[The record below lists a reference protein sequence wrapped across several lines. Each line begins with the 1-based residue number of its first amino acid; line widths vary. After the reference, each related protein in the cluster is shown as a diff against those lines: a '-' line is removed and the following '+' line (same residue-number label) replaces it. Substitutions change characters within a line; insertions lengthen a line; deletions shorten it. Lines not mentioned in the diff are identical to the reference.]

1 MTVLSHEKARSD
13 LVTAL
18 QKVAETEN
26 KLAGV
31 KAQRETLSNQLREE
45 REMSKNV
52 QFNQDHHQKTLERK

>member
-1 MTVLSHEKARSD
+1 MKARSD

-45 REMSKNV
+45 REMSKNI
-52 QFNQDHHQKTLERK
+52 QSNQDHHQKTLERK